1 MYEFKEKISLL
12 DPHET
17 IFIISSKS
25 FTTDETLETL
35 KEAIKWSGDIER
47 FIAIITEHC
56 EGNFPLWLAPNQI
69 IILPINENVNE
80 YANNIKNKLEE
91 LNFRI
96 AIDTRF
102 EKISRKIRDA
112 EVKKIPFMLVI
123 GDNEMNSSTLSVRKK
138 YEGDVGKMTL
148 EKLIDILNKELTTDL
163 N

>member
-1 MYEFKEKISLL
+1 MPIKFKLNYIEKNNKKYIPIMIHRAPFGSL
-12 DPHET
+12 
-17 IFIISSKS
+17 
-25 FTTDETLETL
+25 
-35 KEAIKWSGDIER
+35 ER

-80 YANNIKNKLEE
+80 YAHNIKNKLEE
-91 LNFRI
+91 LDFRT